1 MSPALDSPGCLRH
14 NRRWRQPDAGI
25 DTEEEGAALV
35 RPRSTGFFWLAWLG
49 GLAFLGLLAALAS
62 LYSYFPAD
70 LRIAHW
76 IQRDG
81 GILIWGGVATFLRDL
96 GNLPSTLVWL
106 LATAG
111 LLLARRYSEGFLV
124 FSSIVPRLGQGLL
137 KEAVERP
144 RPTPDLVRVSE
155 HLSSFSFPSGHVV
168 TALTLFG
175 LLFLLAPV
183 VVRHPLPRL
192 AVQGFSL
199 FVVLGMG
206 PASVY
211 TGAHWPS
218 DVLGGYVLG
227 VLYLTLALH
236 YYRRWRPPG
245 EGAASS

>member
-1 MSPALDSPGCLRH
+1 
-14 NRRWRQPDAGI
+14 
-25 DTEEEGAALV
+25 
-35 RPRSTGFFWLAWLG
+35 
-49 GLAFLGLLAALAS
+49 
-62 LYSYFPAD
+62 

-183 VVRHPLPRL
+183 VVRRPLPRL
-192 AVQGFSL
+192 AVQGFCL

-245 EGAASS
+245 EEAASS

>member
-1 MSPALDSPGCLRH
+1 MIA
-14 NRRWRQPDAGI
+14 RWRQAEAGV
-25 DTEEEGAALV
+25 DVEDKGVALA
-35 RPRSTGFFWLAWLG
+35 RPRSTDFFWLAWLG

-81 GILIWGGVATFLRDL
+81 GIPLWGGVAVFLRDL
-96 GNLPSTLVWL
+96 GNLPSTLIWL
-106 LATAG
+106 LATAA
-111 LLLARRYSEGFLV
+111 LLLARRYPEGLLV
-124 FSSIVPRLGQGLL
+124 FSSVLPRLAQGLL

-175 LLFLLAPV
+175 LLFLLVPV
-183 VVRHPLPRL
+183 VMRHPLPRMAL
-192 AVQGFSL
+192 QGFCL

-211 TGAHWPS
+211 TGAHWSS

-227 VLYLTLALH
+227 VLYLTLVLR
-236 YYRRWRPPG
+236 YYRRWRRPG
-245 EGAASS
+245 EEPASS

>member
-1 MSPALDSPGCLRH
+1 ME
-14 NRRWRQPDAGI
+14 
-25 DTEEEGAALV
+25 TEENVALL
-35 RPRSTGFFWLAWLG
+35 RPRSSGLFWLAWLG
-49 GLAFLGLLAALAS
+49 GLALLGVLAALAS

-81 GILIWGGVATFLRDL
+81 GIPLWGGVAVFLRDL
-96 GNLPSTLVWL
+96 GNLPSTLIWL
-106 LATAG
+106 LATAV
-111 LLLARRYSEGFLV
+111 LLLARRYPEGFLV
-124 FSSIVPRLGQGLL
+124 FSTIVPRLGQGLL

-168 TALTLFG
+168 TALALFG
-175 LLFLLAPV
+175 LLFLLLPV
-183 VVRHPLPRL
+183 VVRSPLPRL
-192 AVQGFSL
+192 AFQGFCL

-227 VLYLTLALH
+227 VLYLTLALR
-236 YYRRWRPPG
+236 YYRRWRPPAE
-245 EGAASS
+245 EGIPR

>member
-1 MSPALDSPGCLRH
+1 MAW
-14 NRRWRQPDAGI
+14 WRQLDAGI
-25 DTEEEGAALV
+25 DIGEEGAALV
-35 RPRSTGFFWLAWLG
+35 RPRSTGLFWPAWLG

-81 GILIWGGVATFLRDL
+81 GILLWGGVATFLRDL
-96 GNLPSTLVWL
+96 GNLPSNLIWL
-106 LATAG
+106 LATAA
-111 LLLARRYSEGFLV
+111 LLLARRYPEGFLV
-124 FSSIVPRLGQGLL
+124 FSTIVPRLGQGLL
-137 KEAVERP
+137 KQAVERP

-168 TALTLFG
+168 TALTVFG
-175 LLFLLAPV
+175 VLFLLVAV
-183 VVRHPLPRL
+183 MVRHPLPRL
-192 AVQGFSL
+192 ALQGFCL
-199 FVVLGMG
+199 FVMLGMG

-218 DVLGGYVLG
+218 DVLGGYVVG
-227 VLYLTLALH
+227 ILYLTLALR

-245 EGAASS
+245 EKAPP

>member
-1 MSPALDSPGCLRH
+1 MAW
-14 NRRWRQPDAGI
+14 WRQADTGI
-25 DTEEEGAALV
+25 DTEEEDVALL
-35 RPRSTGFFWLAWLG
+35 RPRSTGFFWLAWLA
-49 GLAFLGLLAALAS
+49 GLALLGVLAALAS
-62 LYSYFPAD
+62 LHSYFPAD

-81 GILIWGGVATFLRDL
+81 GIPLWGGVAVFLRDL
-96 GNLPSTLVWL
+96 DNLPSNLIWL
-106 LATAG
+106 LATAA
-111 LLLARRYSEGFLV
+111 LLLARRYPEGFLV
-124 FSSIVPRLGQGLL
+124 FSTIVPRLGQGLL

-168 TALTLFG
+168 TALALFG
-175 LLFLLAPV
+175 LLFLLLPV
-183 VVRHPLPRL
+183 MVRSPLPRL
-192 AVQGFSL
+192 AFQGFCL

-227 VLYLTLALH
+227 VLYLTLALR
-236 YYRRWRPPG
+236 YYRRWRP
-245 EGAASS
+245 AAEEVPS